1 MDTQLQA
8 AWVVSDSYRLK
19 PHDGRWC
26 VYQVYPRYF
35 YRIGFPLHTSRFLFP
50 EPVPAL
56 WCSLITCIFGARGVH
71 SPQRHLSSYSRL
83 GPVGLWYLLQRLPQ
97 RVGLAIAERSPTL
110 DRPASDIDPPRQMP
124 PDGPCLVVLWLQ
136 RRPPSGVQP
145 SLLGRV
151 SPGRRITIYQR
162 RNGAVTH
169 PRPLRN
175 LWCLTFV
182 ISRERVCPSHPT
194 GVDNLN
200 LTPT

>member
-1 MDTQLQA
+1 MR
-8 AWVVSDSYRLK
+8 VSGV
-19 PHDGRWC
+19 P
-26 VYQVYPRYF
+26 QVLLSNWLSVAHLTLSLSRACPR
-35 YRIGFPLHTSRFLFP
+35 
-50 EPVPAL
+50 
-56 WCSLITCIFGARGVH
+56 CSLITCIFGARGVH

-110 DRPASDIDPPRQMP
+110 DRPANDIDPPRQMP

-175 LWCLTFV
+175 L
-182 ISRERVCPSHPT
+182 
-194 GVDNLN
+194 
-200 LTPT
+200 